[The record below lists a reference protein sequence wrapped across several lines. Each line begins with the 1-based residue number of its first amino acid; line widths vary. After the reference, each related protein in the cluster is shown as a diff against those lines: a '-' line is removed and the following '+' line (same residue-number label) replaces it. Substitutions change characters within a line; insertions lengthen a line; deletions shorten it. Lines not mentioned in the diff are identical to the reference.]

1 MPRANERTHFF
12 CSLVFAFLVH
22 WNIANIQYRV
32 KRGVAVQH
40 PTKYILDDEELQRVS
55 TLARIELE
63 DAKEELE
70 RAQNASKSMD
80 KRIIAGSEDEDESE
94 DVDEGAWVE

>member
-1 MPRANERTHFF
+1 MSGLISSVAWYSRLFYSVYTANLIF
-12 CSLVFAFLVH
+12 
-22 WNIANIQYRV
+22 RV
-32 KRGVAVQH
+32 KRGVSVQH

-63 DAKEELE
+63 DAKAELE

-80 KRIIAGSEDEDESE
+80 QRIIAGGEDEDEE
-94 DVDEGAWVE
+94 DEDEDADAWVE